1 MSTIY
6 DATKI
11 ACIINPCA
19 LALRVDFHEMAY
31 LHPILNPNFVA
42 AHITRRFTHAAVT
55 IDTDGEWPRV
65 ILGATTLEIRSQVT
79 DLGGGNYR
87 AWETPRDA
95 AERLLIAHG
104 WDQSL
109 TVKERIAALVR
120 PNIRMEDR
128 RNGCVVPIKH
138 GEKIEVTAANDECTI
153 TIGDDCRHLDEC
165 KGIWEAAHLIDTL
178 TAYM

>member
-1 MSTIY
+1 MSTVY
-6 DATKI
+6 DAAKI
-11 ACIINPCA
+11 AGINPFA
-19 LALRVDFHEMAY
+19 RSFRVDHRELTLLRMTS
-31 LHPILNPNFVA
+31 LNPHFVA
-42 AHITRRFTHAAVT
+42 AYIIRRFPHAVVT
-55 IDTDGEWPRV
+55 VDTCGEWPRV
-65 ILGATTLEIRSQVT
+65 NLGATTLEIRDSIT
-79 DLGGGNYR
+79 DLGGGAHR

-109 TVKERIAALVR
+109 SVKERIAALVR
-120 PNIRMEDR
+120 PDIRMEDR

-138 GEKIEVTAANDECTI
+138 GEKIEVTAANGECTI

-165 KGIWEAAHLIDTL
+165 KGIWEAAYLVDTL

>member
-11 ACIINPCA
+11 AGIINPCA
-19 LALRVDFHEMAY
+19 RALRVDFHEMAY
-31 LHPILNPNFVA
+31 LRAILNPNFVA

-79 DLGGGNYR
+79 GLDGGDYR
-87 AWETPRDA
+87 VCWTPRDA

-109 TVKERIAALVR
+109 SVKERIAALVR
-120 PNIRMEDR
+120 PGIRMEDK

-165 KGIWEAAHLIDTL
+165 AGIWEAAYLVDTL